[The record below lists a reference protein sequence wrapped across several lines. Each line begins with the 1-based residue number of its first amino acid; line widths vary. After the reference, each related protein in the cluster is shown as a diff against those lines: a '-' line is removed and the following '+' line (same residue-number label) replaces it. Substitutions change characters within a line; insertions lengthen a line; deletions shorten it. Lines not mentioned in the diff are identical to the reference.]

1 MYPTT
6 VNIPARKQLKSLRLL
21 FVLQPSTAG
30 DVSNSESDEAET
42 AVQDA
47 LQVEPVE
54 RWRSF
59 SEGEQV
65 QYTRQAFILFFPL
78 ESNVSVFEA
87 ASLLY
92 RILSRNVF
100 EGEFACGRRPE
111 V

>member
-6 VNIPARKQLKSLRLL
+6 INITTRKKLLGVL

-47 LQVEPVE
+47 LQIEPVE

-65 QYTRQAFILFFPL
+65 QYTRQAFILFYFF
-78 ESNVSVFEA
+78 S
-87 ASLLY
+87 SLKQ
-92 RILSRNVF
+92 RFCV
-100 EGEFACGRRPE
+100 
-111 V
+111 